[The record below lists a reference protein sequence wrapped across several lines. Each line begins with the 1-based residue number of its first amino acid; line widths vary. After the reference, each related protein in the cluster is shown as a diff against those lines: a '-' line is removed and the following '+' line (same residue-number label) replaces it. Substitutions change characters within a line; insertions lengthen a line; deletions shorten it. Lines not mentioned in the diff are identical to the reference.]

1 MTQLGRLW
9 GTVRYLHPYLMDRDV
24 DWDAALVA
32 ALPKVEAAK
41 SREEY
46 AAAVQGMLDALG
58 DPMTRVLPPEP
69 AAADK
74 PAAKPAD
81 PQAPP
86 LTKRLEDGTLVLDFA
101 HAARAMGFRDLM
113 RSINAAFQEIN
124 KEKAVIVDLRG
135 GSSGVDP
142 AAEMFAYSLDQV
154 GGALISRPCRAP
166 SQRYVLRS
174 GYQTQ
179 EGSTSGSYYEGFVNP
194 AALSFTPPSFAP
206 TVEKRV
212 VFLVGRGGSL
222 PKLALALQAAGDAR
236 ILAEGPI
243 GEDSVVAT
251 QQVPIGED
259 LYVRLRVSE
268 LVPMPGWP
276 GVHAD
281 LEVPPS
287 DGKSDPAMT
296 AAVAELKKDGW
307 GKPAAA
313 TSASAALPEAVFR
326 PDKTYPDMVAPDVGH
341 RRLAVVRAWNV
352 IHFFYPY
359 LPLIGDWDAVLPE
372 FLAKM
377 EKADTG
383 RAYAETVLEML
394 THVPD
399 GHTGAYGH
407 PEMAKIQGE
416 AGVPVAVRWI
426 EGAAVVT
433 VVGSEEIKAAGLA
446 PGDAIV
452 AVDGEPVAARFERL
466 KRFMTASTEAS
477 LVNRLCASLL
487 RGPEGPVTVTVQGLD
502 GKTREAHLQRALKT
516 RFTPPPQGDVVR
528 ILPGNLGYIDLTRLT
543 IAEVEDAFERVKGTK
558 AIIFD
563 MRGYPQGTAWFVAPR
578 INTHHAKIGAQ
589 FRRAQISAFSSEE
602 GDAGFY
608 FAQPLPELP
617 PGAALYTGPTVMLI
631 DDRAISQSEHSGLF
645 YEAAN
650 GTKFIGTPT
659 SGANGDVTTFT
670 LPGGIHVSFT
680 GHDVRHADGR
690 QLQRVGL
697 KPDIE
702 VAPTR
707 KGIRDG
713 KDEVLERAVE
723 VLTARPSPPPLS
735 QLPPHPRR
743 ERGDKKK
750 PPLSS

>member
-9 GTVRYLHPYLMDRDV
+9 GTVRYLHPYLMDREI

-32 ALPKVEAAK
+32 ALPKVEAAR

-58 DPMTRVLPPEP
+58 DPVTRVLPPEAP
-69 AAADK
+69 AEE
-74 PAAKPAD
+74 KPAD
-81 PQAPP
+81 KTPPP
-86 LTKRLEDGTLVLDFA
+86 LTKRLDDGTLVLDFA
-101 HAARAMGFRDLM
+101 HAARAMGYRDLM
-113 RSINAAFQEIN
+113 RSINAAFQDVSRQ
-124 KEKAVIVDLRG
+124 KAVIVDLRG
-135 GSSGVDP
+135 GSAAEDP
-142 AAEMFAYSLDQV
+142 AGELFSYALDQV
-154 GGALISRPCRAP
+154 GNALLSRPCRAP

-179 EGSTSGSYYEGFVNP
+179 EGSSSGSYYEGFVTP
-194 AALSFTPPSFAP
+194 AAQSFAPAPASPEKP

-222 PKLALALQAAGDAR
+222 PKLALALQAVGDAR
-236 ILAEGPI
+236 VVAEGPI
-243 GEDSVVAT
+243 GEASVVAT
-251 QQVPIGED
+251 QRVPIGED
-259 LYVRLRVSE
+259 LFVRLRVSE
-268 LVPMPGWP
+268 RVPMPGWP

-281 LEVPPS
+281 VEVTPS
-287 DGKSDPAMT
+287 DGKTDPAMN
-296 AAVAELKKDGW
+296 AALAELKKDGW
-307 GKPAAA
+307 GQPVTATSSNAA
-313 TSASAALPEAVFR
+313 TLPEAVFR
-326 PDKTYPDMVAPDVGH
+326 PDKTYPDMTAPDLGH
-341 RRLAVVRAWNV
+341 RRLAVIRAWSV

-359 LPLIGDWDAVLPE
+359 LHLIGDWDAVLPE

-377 EKADTG
+377 EKADTA
-383 RAYAETVLEML
+383 RAYAETVLEMM

-426 EGAAVVT
+426 ENAPVVT
-433 VVGSEEIKAAGLA
+433 AVGSEEIKAAGLA

-466 KRFMTASTEAS
+466 KRFVTAATEGS
-477 LVNRLCASLL
+477 LQNRLCAYLL

-502 GKTREAHLQRALKT
+502 GATREIHLQRALKT

-528 ILPGNLGYIDLTRLT
+528 LLPGKIGYVDLTRLT
-543 IAEVEDAFERVKGTK
+543 IPEVEDAFERLKGTK

-578 INTHHAKIGAQ
+578 INTNHAKVGAQ
-589 FRRAQISAFSSEE
+589 FRRAQVSAFSTEE
-602 GDAGFY
+602 GDAGFF

-617 PGAALYTGPTVMLI
+617 AGAALYTGPTVMLI

-670 LPGGIHVSFT
+670 LPGNIRVTFT

-723 VLTARPSPPPLS
+723 YLTAV
-735 QLPPHPRR
+735 H
-743 ERGDKKK
+743 
-750 PPLSS
+750 